1 MNEASKSTPLIEL
14 SGVGRQYGQTGKAG
28 IAALSGIS
36 LTIGAGEFVCITGPS
51 GSGKSTLLS
60 ILGCLD
66 RPTSGSYRFVGR
78 EVSRL
83 KPDALAW
90 LRREAFG
97 FVFQSYNLLDSVTT
111 LGNVELPGVYG
122 GLSRAHRQ
130 RRAKELLAEV
140 GLAER
145 ARHRPA
151 ELSGGEQQRASIA
164 RALMNGGRV
173 ILADE
178 PTGALDQH
186 NGKRILDHLEALA
199 QRGQTVVVVSHSP
212 DVAKRTDRQIELRDG
227 RVLKDVTRRVAA
239 EPVAVYS
246 TVAAGRKGKRKSN
259 AGLIGGLSLGFTTL
273 RRGFFRQGR
282 LRAFL
287 SLGSVALAVWW
298 VVTLGA
304 VLEGIAQEGMRIV
317 NQMDANHIVLMPT
330 TLANNDLAPPA
341 VPLSLQDAENIEQ
354 SIPNVRGAAP
364 RLTREM
370 TVQSDS
376 RSMQAFVKAYV
387 PGMSMEESESDSP
400 GLEAGRPI
408 TQLDNERLESVAL
421 IGPGVH
427 SRLFS
432 SLEDPLGQYLTIDGH
447 PFLVKGIVSADRLN
461 VLGASEEF
469 AARIAAA
476 EENRVYIPFNTGV
489 ALLFGTDRIRFL
501 DIWVHDAERIG
512 DTAQAI
518 GDLLIRRHGQVG
530 FMMSH
535 RAGEA
540 AEVAKGRKVVALF
553 VLAIG
558 AIAMLAGGLGVMAVM
573 LMSVTG
579 RTREIGLRMAMG
591 ARKKDVLTQF
601 LLESAAV
608 VTAGG
613 VVGLAASVICTAIL
627 ATLGVPMAH
636 TGWVAIVALAS
647 AVSTG
652 LLFGILPARRAA
664 SVDPAQAIA
673 AG

>member
-1 MNEASKSTPLIEL
+1 MYRRAEGAS
-14 SGVGRQYGQTGKAG
+14 V
-28 IAALSGIS
+28 AALSAIS
-36 LTIGAGEFVCITGPS
+36 LKIGVGEFVCITGPS
-51 GSGKSTLLS
+51 GSGKSTLLN

-66 RPTSGSYRFVGR
+66 RPTSGSYRFTGR
-78 EVSRL
+78 EVSCL
-83 KPDALAW
+83 APDALAW

-97 FVFQSYNLLDSVTT
+97 FVFQSYNLLDSATT
-111 LGNVELPGVYG
+111 LENIELPGFYA
-122 GLSRAHRQ
+122 GLGRIQ
-130 RRAKELLAEV
+130 RRKRAKELLAEL

-145 ARHRPA
+145 ARHRAA

-178 PTGALDQH
+178 PTGALDQQ
-186 NGKRILDHLEALA
+186 NGQRILDHLGALA
-199 QRGQTVVVVSHSP
+199 YKGHTVVVVSHSP

-227 RVLKDVTRRVAA
+227 RIINDVTRGAAAKRVP
-239 EPVAVYS
+239 ESS
-246 TVAAGRKGKRKSN
+246 TAPARRNKIRKPQT
-259 AGLIGGLSLGFTTL
+259 GLTEGLVLGAKTL
-273 RRGFFRQGR
+273 RRSFFRQGR

-304 VLEGIAQEGMRIV
+304 VLEGIAQESMRMV

-330 TLANNDLAPPA
+330 TLVNSDLAPPA
-341 VPLSLQDAENIEQ
+341 VPLSLEDAESIEQ
-354 SIPNVRGAAP
+354 SIPNVRLTAP
-364 RLTREM
+364 RLDRQM
-370 TVQSDS
+370 TVQNGSN
-376 RSMQAFVKAYV
+376 SMRAYVRAYV
-387 PGMSMEESESDSP
+387 PGTAADEAGTDAPS
-400 GLEAGRPI
+400 LEAGSQI
-408 TQLDNERLESVAL
+408 TQSENERIESVAV
-421 IGPGVH
+421 IGPGTH
-427 SRLFS
+427 NRLFPN
-432 SLEDPLGQYLTIDGH
+432 LEDPLGQYLTLDGH
-447 PFLVKGIVSADRLN
+447 PFLVKGIVSADRIREW
-461 VLGASEEF
+461 GASRETERSIR
-469 AARIAAA
+469 AM
-476 EENRVYIPFNTGV
+476 EENLVYVPFNTGV

-530 FMMSH
+530 FTMSH

-540 AEVAKGRKVVALF
+540 AEVVETQRTLAVLVVA
-553 VLAIG
+553 VG
-558 AIAMLAGGLGVMAVM
+558 AIALSAGGLGVMAVM

-591 ARKKDVLTQF
+591 ARKRDILNQF

-608 VTAGG
+608 VAVGG
-613 VVGLAASVICTAIL
+613 LLGIAASAICTAVL
-627 ATLGVPMAH
+627 ASVGVPMVH
-636 TGWVAIVALAS
+636 TGWVPVVALAS

-664 SVDPAQAIA
+664 SVDPANAIA
-673 AG
+673 AS